1 MLRGR
6 GRWLP
11 VCAAAVGSWKRQATV
26 PACRRSA
33 VSARGAVCG
42 GKSENAEPS
51 FLTRRPRPFPATGPK
66 DGASGRGGLPSSAP
80 RVSGQRRRP
89 PPPSWARRASW
100 TMLTATLC
108 CLAGFPAPL
117 GLSAE
122 CFLSQAWRQAVLV
135 RVPRTPL
142 RPRPP
147 THAPSPSSCRAHWP
161 PPFPSSPTQHPG
173 HRGHSQHC
181 QDWEFMDS
189 DYLFIKACSKWVKR
203 GPVCLSSHTWGRFAS
218 QIQLIRMEDH

>member
-1 MLRGR
+1 M
-6 GRWLP
+6 
-11 VCAAAVGSWKRQATV
+11 
-26 PACRRSA
+26 
-33 VSARGAVCG
+33 SARGAVCG

-66 DGASGRGGLPSSAP
+66 DGASGRGGLPSSVSW
-80 RVSGQRRRP
+80 VSGQRQRP

-122 CFLSQAWRQAVLV
+122 CFLSQAWRQEVLV

-147 THAPSPSSCRAHWP
+147 HTCTLTLILQGPLTPALPLFSHPTPGPQR
-161 PPFPSSPTQHPG
+161 PFPALPG
-173 HRGHSQHC
+173 LEIHG
-181 QDWEFMDS
+181 F
-189 DYLFIKACSKWVKR
+189 
-203 GPVCLSSHTWGRFAS
+203 
-218 QIQLIRMEDH
+218 

>member
-1 MLRGR
+1 MCRSPHGPAPRQGAQWPGRSASMLRGR

-11 VCAAAVGSWKRQATV
+11 VCAASVGSWKRQATL

-108 CLAGFPAPL
+108 CLGGFPAPL

-147 THAPSPSSCRAHWP
+147 HTCTLTLILQGPLAPALPLFSHPTPGPQR
-161 PPFPSSPTQHPG
+161 PFPALPG
-173 HRGHSQHC
+173 LGIHG
-181 QDWEFMDS
+181 F
-189 DYLFIKACSKWVKR
+189 
-203 GPVCLSSHTWGRFAS
+203 
-218 QIQLIRMEDH
+218 